1 MGKIL
6 EEMVSN
12 VFKKLGFE
20 ASKMEI
26 RGRSGVEHEIDVLAR
41 KDLGDIVFKIG
52 VECKNWKNKDC
63 GLNMYIVIAKAF
75 TDDAKKMAKAYGL
88 IPITLGEQARE
99 DNLDEITKTL
109 FRKFS
114 GLVIGIAKQPLVDSI
129 LQRID
134 EMERELN
141 SFRIRLNELARDVK
155 ELIS

>member
-1 MGKIL
+1 
-6 EEMVSN
+6 
-12 VFKKLGFE
+12 
-20 ASKMEI
+20 
-26 RGRSGVEHEIDVLAR
+26 
-41 KDLGDIVFKIG
+41 
-52 VECKNWKNKDC
+52 
-63 GLNMYIVIAKAF
+63 MYIVIAKAF